1 MNWDE
6 RKTMDGLPIVAA
18 DGGLRDRRY
27 NVEEPKSPGTDG
39 DDRGRTGET
48 GTIGDK
54 RGQTGMNWDERKTMD
69 GLPIVAAVF

>member
-27 NVEEPKSPGTDG
+27 NVEEPKSPGTNG
-39 DDRGRTGET
+39 AAG
-48 GTIGDK
+48 
-54 RGQTGMNWDERKTMD
+54 DERKTMD